1 VITPSE
7 DGNDAAMR
15 VLRDGGADAM
25 FVYADQASKYQC
37 PDTGDWD
44 CNLWKGLGTEY
55 AYVQTGQ
62 TGYLANGTTL
72 VMAKKG
78 SGVAAELNLCLV
90 EFMQTRDYYDVCEK
104 HGFTSD
110 CFPNSHFPNADS
122 APPSWTKPTSE
133 LTGDCSSGYCSC
145 PHGGTCGQK
154 SVRISVDDLRRLEE
168 DGRKVT
174 RCAPSLSAPPSFGG
188 Q

>member
-1 VITPSE
+1 
-7 DGNDAAMR
+7 MR

-25 FVYADQASKYQC
+25 FVYADQASMYQC
-37 PDTGDWD
+37 PDNGERD
-44 CNLWKGLGTEY
+44 CNLWTGLGTEY

-90 EFMQTRDYYDVCEK
+90 EFMQTRDYYDICEK

-133 LTGDCSSGYCSC
+133 LTGECSSGYCSC

-154 SVRISVDDLRRLEE
+154 SVWISVDDVRRLEAA
-168 DGRKVT
+168 GRNVKK
-174 RCAPSLSAPPSFGG
+174 CA
-188 Q
+188 